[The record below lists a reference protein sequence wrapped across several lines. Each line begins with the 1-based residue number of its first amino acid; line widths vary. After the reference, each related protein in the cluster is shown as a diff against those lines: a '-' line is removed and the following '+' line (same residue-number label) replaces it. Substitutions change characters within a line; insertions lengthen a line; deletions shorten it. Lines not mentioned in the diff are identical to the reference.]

1 MFTEYLDYHDTGY
14 FTQTVLDYLKGD
26 TALDEFYGKP
36 PVSNS
41 VESILGQQ
49 KTKITNRSVLVNVLN
64 DQYQR
69 IENSGGKVCDLVK
82 ENIGSLNSANSFT
95 VTTGHQLNIF
105 TGPLY
110 TIYKILGTIALS
122 NKLGI
127 THPEIRVS
135 PIFWMATEDHDF
147 AEINHLNVGDKP
159 ISWNQ
164 EQGGAVGRLDIKSI
178 QPALGQVLSS
188 LGLNPYLG
196 DIEQICRDAYLKNT
210 NLADATRYL
219 YNELFGCYGLII
231 LDADNARLKNE
242 FAPII
247 EQDIFEQHSNILVSA
262 SNKKLESL
270 GYHVQ
275 VHPRE
280 INFFYLQKNSRE
292 RIIRESEGFKVLNTA
307 LRFTNDELKTEIQ
320 QFPERFSPNV
330 IMRPLYQEVI
340 LPNLAYIGGGAEVSY
355 WLSLKTT
362 FSRYQIPFPLLLLRN
377 SAMLVDEVSRKR
389 TVQLGFQTIDLFKDP
404 RELVK
409 LYVLRSSTKEL
420 DLDKELRALK
430 EILAVIETKAHAVDI
445 TLGESTRAIYARTR
459 NMVKALEGKMLKAEK
474 DKFDTEMSQ
483 IFKINQKLFPNH
495 TLQERVENF
504 LPYYAH
510 YGKALFDTL
519 LESFDPFGKEMT
531 VINL

>member
-1 MFTEYLDYHDTGY
+1 MFTEYLNYHDTGY
-14 FTQTVLDYLKGD
+14 FTQTVLDYLKGA

-36 PVSNS
+36 PVSSSLES
-41 VESILGQQ
+41 VIALQ
-49 KTKITNRSVLVNVLN
+49 KTKNTNRRVLVNVLN
-64 DQYQR
+64 EQYHCV
-69 IENSGGKVCDLVK
+69 ENSGGKVSDLVT
-82 ENIGSLNSANSFT
+82 ENISSLSSNDTYT

-110 TIYKILGTIALS
+110 TIYKILGTIALARRLS
-122 NKLGI
+122 I
-127 THPEIRVS
+127 AHPEIRVV
-135 PIFWMATEDHDF
+135 PVFWMATEDHDF

-164 EQGGAVGRLDIKSI
+164 EQGGAVGRLEIKSI
-178 QPALGQVLSS
+178 QPVLGQVLSS

-196 DIEQICRDAYLKNT
+196 DLEQICRDAYLKNL
-210 NLADATRYL
+210 NLADATRYF
-219 YNELFGCYGLII
+219 YNELFGSYGLVI
-231 LDADNARLKNE
+231 LDADNASLKNE
-242 FAPII
+242 FAAII
-247 EQDIFEQHSNILVSA
+247 QEDIFQQHSNTLVSA

-292 RIIRESEGFKVLNTA
+292 RIIHEGEGFKILNTT
-307 LRFTNDELKTEIQ
+307 LRFSSGELKTEIQ
-320 QFPERFSPNV
+320 NFPERFSPNV

-355 WLSLKTT
+355 WLSLKST
-362 FSRYQIPFPLLLLRN
+362 FDKYQIPFPILLLRN
-377 SAMLVDEVSRKR
+377 SALIVDEISRKR
-389 TVQLGFQTIDLFKDP
+389 TNQLGFETIDLFKDP

-420 DLDKELRALK
+420 ALNKELAALK
-430 EILAVIETKAHAVDI
+430 EILGAIETKASAVDI

-459 NMVKALEGKMLKAEK
+459 NMIEALENKMLKAEK

-504 LPYYAH
+504 LPYYAR
-510 YGKALFDTL
+510 YGHDLFDIL
-519 LESFDPFGKEMT
+519 LESFDPFGKQMT
-531 VINL
+531 IINL